1 MKLFCPIFPKVTG
14 LQTCFG
20 DEVQLPFSCRRIYS
34 FYRVTNAVILSFTM
48 VAIMIVVFLD
58 GNRNGVRL
66 IEAVT
71 HKIGDFLGLQDDS
84 GSVSGAAN
92 FFLDTMST
100 ARDAV
105 AAFSILYSA
114 AMIITAVVRYV
125 YLSKVNMNFLKKIY
139 FTK

>member
-1 MKLFCPIFPKVTG
+1 M
-14 LQTCFG
+14 
-20 DEVQLPFSCRRIYS
+20 PFSCRRIYS

-125 YLSKVNMNFLKKIY
+125 YLSKVNNIK
-139 FTK
+139 